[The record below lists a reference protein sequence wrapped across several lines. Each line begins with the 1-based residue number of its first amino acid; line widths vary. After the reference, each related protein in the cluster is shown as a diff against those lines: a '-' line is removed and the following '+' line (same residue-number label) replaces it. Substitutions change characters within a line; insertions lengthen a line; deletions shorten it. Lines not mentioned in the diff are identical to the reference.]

1 MDVKNTK
8 AVRIGE
14 KERKGWKERKKGRNK
29 IKKKYKFVFVSNIC
43 YYPLT
48 LL

>member
-14 KERKGWKERKKGRNK
+14 KERKGWKERKKGRKKNK
-29 IKKKYKFVFVSNIC
+29 TKCKFVFISNIC

-48 LL
+48 LP